1 MKEIKRDLQKI
12 LEDKIGKGKVLILIG
27 PRQVGKT
34 TLLKKIISEDFEN
47 NSVQYWNC
55 DEVEVREFLA
65 EESSARLKSFVGNS
79 NFIVIDEAQRIQ
91 NIGLKLKILHD
102 NFPQLQIAVTGS
114 SALELSNTINEPLT
128 GRKFEY
134 NLFPFS
140 TNELV
145 SNSNVLDEVK
155 QLENRLVYGFYPDVV
170 NDSGD
175 EKEILSNIVL
185 SYLYKD
191 VFEFQN
197 IRKPAV
203 IEKLVQSLALQTGS
217 EVSFNELGNLLGIDT
232 LTVQK
237 YVDLLEK
244 AYVIFHLHSYSRNVR
259 NELKKSIKI
268 YFYDNGVRNAVISNF
283 SPCDLRSDID
293 MLWEN
298 FLISERVKNNAFH
311 NRKAKYYF
319 WRTSQKQEIDFIEE
333 LDGQF
338 SAYKFKYNPKKANV
352 KCPLTFSNNYPE
364 IPFSVITKD
373 NYLEFVS
380 EGF

>member
-12 LEDKIGKGKVLILIG
+12 LEGKIGSGKVLILIG

-34 TLLKKIISEDFEN
+34 TLLRKILSENFEN

-55 DEVEVREFLA
+55 DEAEVRKILS
-65 EESSARLKSFVGNS
+65 EESSARFKLLIGNS
-79 NFIVIDEAQRIQ
+79 KFIVIDEAQRVQ

-102 NFPQLQIAVTGS
+102 NFPEVQIAVTGS
-114 SALELSNTINEPLT
+114 SALDLSNTINEPLT

-145 SNSNVLDEVK
+145 LNSNMLDEMK

-170 NDSGD
+170 NNPGE
-175 EKEILSNIVL
+175 EKEILSNIVS

-197 IRKPAV
+197 IRKPVV
-203 IEKLVQSLALQTGS
+203 IEKLLQALALQVGS

-244 AYVIFHLHSYSRNVR
+244 AYVVFHLHSYSRNVR

-283 SPCDLRSDID
+283 SPCDLRSDIG
-293 MLWEN
+293 MIWEN
-298 FLISERVKNNAFH
+298 FLISERVKNNSFH

-319 WRTSQKQEIDFIEE
+319 WRTTQKQEIDFIEE
-333 LDGQF
+333 IDGKF
-338 SAYKFKYNPKKANV
+338 SAYEFKYNPKKSNV

-364 IPFSVITKD
+364 IPFSVVTKD
-373 NYLEFVS
+373 NYMEFIT
-380 EGF
+380 G

>member
-1 MKEIKRDLQKI
+1 MNEIKRDLQDI
-12 LEDKIGKGKVLILIG
+12 LSQKLGKGKVIILIG

-34 TLLKKIISEDFEN
+34 TLLQKLLSEFTAEK
-47 NSVQYWNC
+47 SVQYWNC
-55 DEVEVREFLA
+55 DEADVRKILA
-65 EESSARLKSFVGNS
+65 DESSARMKSFVGNS
-79 NFIVIDEAQRIQ
+79 KFIVIDEAQRVL

-102 NFPQLQIAVTGS
+102 NFPDVQIAVTGS
-114 SALELSNTINEPLT
+114 SALDLSNTINEPLT

-145 SNSNVLDEVK
+145 HNYSMLEEMK
-155 QLENRLVYGFYPDVV
+155 QLETRLIYGFYPDVV
-170 NDSGD
+170 NNHGE
-175 EKEILSNIVL
+175 EKEILSNIVS

-191 VFEFQN
+191 VFQFQD

-203 IEKLVQSLALQTGS
+203 IEKLVQALALQVGS
-217 EVSFNELGNLLGIDT
+217 EVSFNELGNLLGIDS

-268 YFYDNGVRNAVISNF
+268 YFYDNGVRNTVLSNF
-283 SPCDLRSDID
+283 SPCDLRTDIG

-319 WRTSQKQEIDFIEE
+319 WRTTQKQEVDFIEE
-333 LDGQF
+333 IDGTF
-338 SAYKFKYNPKKANV
+338 AAFEFKYNPKKANA
-352 KCPLTFSNNYPE
+352 KCPLTFSKNYPE
-364 IPFSVITKD
+364 IPFSVVSRE
-373 NYLEFVS
+373 NYLEFVT
-380 EGF
+380 E